1 MNQSQ
6 QFEVRHRWQP
16 RSAGPSQDKVGFR
29 VIRARLDPE
38 ADQSLMVQV
47 RSSCG
52 KQSEGPNFSQLR
64 TMINRAR

>member
-38 ADQSLMVQV
+38 ADQSHMVQV
-47 RSSCG
+47 RSKVRPG
-52 KQSEGPNFSQLR
+52 GGPELYGPGEV
-64 TMINRAR
+64 

>member
-38 ADQSLMVQV
+38 ADQSHMVQV
-47 RSSCG
+47 RSKVRPG
-52 KQSEGPNFSQLR
+52 GGPE
-64 TMINRAR
+64 